1 MTDHPQQPHSGRGA
15 GTAQLKEL
23 KEQLEMT
30 AAKLRSARG
39 QIAEL
44 ERKLRE
50 YPEQLEQKVKERT
63 RELEAINRIAATV
76 SRSLNL
82 DEILRDSLEKVL
94 EFLELNVGAIFLV
107 DEKKSELDLMVHRG
121 FSDDLVSRLLVS
133 PIDNGWPG
141 RVALEGKP
149 VLVEDAAADSGSLA
163 EMQTNGCPEFESLVG
178 IPLKSKG
185 RVRGVLCVLSR
196 GKDRF
201 TEEELNLLV
210 MVGGEIG
217 VAIENAWLYEKSYA
231 HSKKM
236 EELSITDSLTG
247 LFNRRHFYRRLKEE
261 IARASRQHHPV
272 SLLVVDLDNLKDYND
287 KLGHLKGDEALRG
300 VAQTIT
306 ASIRQDV
313 DTGYRYGGDEFAVI
327 LPYSD
332 EREAAVVAGRIRQ
345 TFEDFAFPNTSLS
358 LGLAQLESGE
368 EVDGLVSRADTAMY
382 VAKNSGGNR
391 VCKAGKKKHFSGQD
405 ANE

>member
-1 MTDHPQQPHSGRGA
+1 MTDNPQQSESGNGSS
-15 GTAQLKEL
+15 LVELEEL
-23 KEQLEMT
+23 KEQLKAT
-30 AAKLRSARG
+30 AAQLEAARNQVSELKQQLRG
-39 QIAEL
+39 
-44 ERKLRE
+44 
-50 YPEQLEQKVKERT
+50 YPEQLEQKVRERT

-82 DEILRDSLEKVL
+82 DEILKDSLEKVL
-94 EFLELNVGAIFLV
+94 EFLELGVGAIFLV
-107 DEKKSELDLMVHRG
+107 DEKKGELDMMVHRG
-121 FSDDLVSRLLVS
+121 LSDDLVSRLLVT

-141 RVALEGKP
+141 RVARDGKP
-149 VLVEDAAADSGSLA
+149 LLIEGNGAGFEGIA
-163 EMQTNGCPEFESLVG
+163 EMRAGLPEYKSLVG

-185 RVRGVLCVLSR
+185 RVRGVLCVLSS
-196 GKDRF
+196 KKNRF
-201 TEEELNLLV
+201 TREELNVLV
-210 MVGGEIG
+210 TVGGEIG

-261 IARASRQHHPV
+261 IARAKRQHHQV

-287 KLGHLKGDEALRG
+287 RRGHLKGDEALRG
-300 VAQTIT
+300 VAEAIT

-313 DTGYRYGGDEFAVI
+313 DTGYRYGGDEFAII

-332 EREAAVVAGRIRQ
+332 EQEAAVVAERIRE
-345 TFEDFAFPNTSLS
+345 TFEGLAFPDTGLS
-358 LGLAQLESGE
+358 LGLAQFESGE
-368 EVDGLVSRADTAMY
+368 EVDSLVSRADTAMY

-391 VCKAGKKKHFSGQD
+391 VFKAGKKKKGLGQGAD
-405 ANE
+405 E

>member
-1 MTDHPQQPHSGRGA
+1 MLSFDELREQLKITA
-15 GTAQLKEL
+15 AQLQAARDQISEL
-23 KEQLEMT
+23 KQQL
-30 AAKLRSARG
+30 RD
-39 QIAEL
+39 
-44 ERKLRE
+44 

-82 DEILRDSLEKVL
+82 DEILKDSLEKAL
-94 EFLELNVGAIFLV
+94 EFLELGVGAIFLV
-107 DEKKSELDLMVHRG
+107 DERKGELDLMVHRG
-121 FSDDLVSRLLVS
+121 FSNDLVSRLQVS
-133 PIDNGWPG
+133 PIDSGWPG
-141 RVALEGKP
+141 SVARDGKPLLIEDGGGAGLEGI
-149 VLVEDAAADSGSLA
+149 A
-163 EMQTNGCPEFESLVG
+163 EARANNSEFKSLVG

-185 RVRGVLCVLSR
+185 RVRGVLCVCSPE
-196 GKDRF
+196 KNRF
-201 TEEELNLLV
+201 TREELNVLV
-210 MVGGEIG
+210 TVGGEIG

-231 HSKKM
+231 YSKKM

-261 IARASRQHHPV
+261 IARARRQHHPV

-287 KLGHLKGDEALRG
+287 RRGHLKGDEALRG
-300 VAQTIT
+300 VAQAIT

-332 EREAAVVAGRIRQ
+332 EREGEVVAGRIRE
-345 TFEDFAFPNTSLS
+345 TFAGFAFPDTGLS
-358 LGLAQLESGE
+358 LGLAQLEPDE
-368 EVDGLVSRADTAMY
+368 EVDSLVSRADTAMY

-391 VCKAGKKKHFSGQD
+391 VCRAGKKKHGPGLD
-405 ANE
+405 ADE